1 MTIAKYNIDKISN
14 HQTIALTGGFIAFRR
29 LAPMPTT
36 SVQQNITLKL
46 SQQYQPTHLEVIN
59 ESDNHNVPPGSESH
73 FKVII
78 VCNGFNDHT
87 LIQRHRMINDT
98 LADELKNQIHA
109 LALHTYTQAD
119 WDKKQKT
126 APVSPECLGG
136 GK

>member
-1 MTIAKYNIDKISN
+1 
-14 HQTIALTGGFIAFRR
+14 
-29 LAPMPTT
+29 MPAT
-36 SVQQNITLKL
+36 SIQQNITLKL
-46 SQQYQPTHLEVIN
+46 KQHYLPTHLEVIN
-59 ESDNHNVPPGSESH
+59 ESDNHNVPAGSESH

-78 VCNGFNDHT
+78 VCDAFNDHT

-119 WDKKQKT
+119 WAKKQKT